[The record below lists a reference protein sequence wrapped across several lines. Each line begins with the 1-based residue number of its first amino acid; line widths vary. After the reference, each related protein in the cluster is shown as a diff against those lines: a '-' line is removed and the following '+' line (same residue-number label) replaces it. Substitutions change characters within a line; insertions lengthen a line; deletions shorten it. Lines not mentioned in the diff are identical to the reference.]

1 MKVSS
6 APVWHYDILSQ
17 VLKDM
22 GADKQMLSNYT
33 TPLDE
38 VKEGENRPRY
48 YIETLSNGKQDTELR
63 EFVINGDA
71 KDMSNWSLTGKVW
84 PIQEW

>member
-1 MKVSS
+1 
-6 APVWHYDILSQ
+6 
-17 VLKDM
+17 
-22 GADKQMLSNYT
+22 MLIGLPERVYT
-33 TPLDE
+33 
-38 VKEGENRPRY
+38 
-48 YIETLSNGKQDTELR
+48 ETLSNGKQDTELR